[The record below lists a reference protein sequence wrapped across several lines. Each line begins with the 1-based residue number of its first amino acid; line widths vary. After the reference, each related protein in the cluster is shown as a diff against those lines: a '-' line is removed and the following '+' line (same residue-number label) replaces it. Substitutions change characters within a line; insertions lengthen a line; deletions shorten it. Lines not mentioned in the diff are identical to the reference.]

1 MFSTVTLPATLWF
14 FNKERKCKDEILFI
28 DARNIFTQVDRAHR
42 KFSEEQIKNLG
53 IITRLY
59 EGDTDA
65 FWALVNEYKAVG
77 KQKQVDWLLERWPEG
92 KYQDVIGLCKVAKL
106 EGEDGIKDQDYSL
119 NAGRYVGVVIEDDG
133 MTEQEFAD
141 AMRGL
146 NTEFSQLNAEAMKL
160 QQEIEKN
167 MKELFGED

>member
-14 FNKERKCKDEILFI
+14 FNKERKRKDEILFI

-53 IITRLY
+53 IISRLY
-59 EGDTDA
+59 EGDSDS
-65 FWALVNEYKAVG
+65 FWALVNEYKAAE
-77 KQKQVDWLLERWPEG
+77 KQEQVDWLLERWPEG
-92 KYQDVIGLCKVAKL
+92 KYKDVIGLCKVAKL
-106 EGEDGIKDQDYSL
+106 EGEDGIIDQDYSL

-141 AMRGL
+141 TMRGL
-146 NTEFSQLNAEAMKL
+146 NTEFSQLNEEALKL
-160 QQEIEKN
+160 QEEIEKN
-167 MKELFGED
+167 MKDLFWEE